1 MNSIK
6 IAVLAS
12 GRGSNFQAVQTAIE
26 RGEVRNC
33 RISLLITDRPGTLA
47 EKFAR
52 ENDIP
57 VHVID
62 FKSLPDRKEF
72 DKSLREILAVQR
84 PDLILTLGFMRILSK
99 WLVQDYRG
107 KIINIHPSLLPSFPG
122 MHAQRQAIEYGV
134 KVTGATVHFMDE
146 GTDTGPVILQSSV
159 MVPEGADAEELSSL
173 ILAEEHK
180 ILVRAI
186 QLFCEGKL
194 LISGRRVKILD

>member
-1 MNSIK
+1 MKSVK
-6 IAVLAS
+6 TVVLAS
-12 GRGSNFQAVQTAIE
+12 GRGSNFQSLKAAVD
-26 RGEVRNC
+26 RGEIPGC
-33 RISLLITDRPGTLA
+33 SISLLIADRRDTPA

-72 DKSLREILAVQR
+72 DKSLRDALSGQK

-134 KVTGATVHFMDE
+134 KVSGATVHFMDE
-146 GTDTGPVILQSSV
+146 GMDTGPVILQV
-159 MVPEGADAEELSSL
+159 PVFVPEGATEEELSSL
-173 ILAEEHK
+173 ILIEEHK
-180 ILVRAI
+180 LLIRAVR
-186 QLFCEGKL
+186 LFCEGRLQLKDKH
-194 LISGRRVKILD
+194 VKILN